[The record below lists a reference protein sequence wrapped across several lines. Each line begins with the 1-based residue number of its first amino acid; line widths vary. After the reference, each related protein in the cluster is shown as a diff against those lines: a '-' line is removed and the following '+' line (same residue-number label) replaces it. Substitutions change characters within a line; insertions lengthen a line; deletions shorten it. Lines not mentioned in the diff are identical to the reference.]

1 MAHKCD
7 GGSGPAHYKGR
18 VEFDLRPVGD
28 DEIPAFAR
36 AVDTAFGVHATDE
49 LVAFM
54 RSLVELD
61 RTLAVVEGGDIV
73 AGAGALSVELT
84 LPGLTTLPA
93 AAVTEVGVLPTHRRR
108 GLLTALMRR
117 QLDDV
122 AERGEPV
129 AVLGASESTIY
140 GRFGYGCAA
149 LCSSV
154 EIEAAS
160 LRPIVPSPAAE
171 GGSLRFVDADVMAAV
186 LPGIHERYRL
196 TQPGEVSRSAGWWD
210 AFLLD
215 PELYRGDAGPRF
227 AVVYVDATGRP
238 AGYVTYRVQVDWLRD
253 DDQTLF
259 VEDLVGITPQ
269 ARVALWRYCI
279 SVDLITRVR
288 ASNVPVDD
296 PFGWT
301 LPDPRR
307 FAVTE
312 MSDLLWLRLVDL
324 PAALSARR
332 YPAEGSLVFEVVD
345 RFRPA
350 GAGRYR
356 LEAGRDGAE
365 CRRTAAHEPD
375 LALDVTDLGA
385 AYLGGVRLSTLGR
398 AGRVAELR
406 AGALER
412 ADALFACSPMPWC
425 STDF

>member
-1 MAHKCD
+1 V
-7 GGSGPAHYKGR
+7 G
-18 VEFDLRPVGD
+18 FDIRPVGD

-61 RTLAVVEGGDIV
+61 RTLAVVEDGQIV
-73 AGAGALSVELT
+73 AGAAALSFELT

-108 GLLTALMRR
+108 GLLTELMRR

-122 AERGEPV
+122 AARGEPV

-149 LCSSV
+149 MCSSV
-154 EIEAAS
+154 EIEPAS
-160 LRPIVPSPAAE
+160 LRPTIPSPTA
-171 GGSLRFVDADVMAAV
+171 GGGRLRFVDAEAMADV
-186 LPGIHERYRL
+186 LPGIHDRYRF

-215 PELYRGDAGPRF
+215 PELYQGDAGRRF
-227 AVVYVDATGRP
+227 AVVHDDAAGRP
-238 AGYVTYRVQVDWLRD
+238 TGYVTYRVQVDWLRD

-259 VEDLVGITPQ
+259 VEDMVALTPE
-269 ARVALWRYCI
+269 ARVALWRYCV
-279 SVDLITRVR
+279 SVDLVTRVR
-288 ASNVPVDD
+288 SSNVPVDD

-301 LPDPRR
+301 LADPRR

-312 MSDLLWLRLVDL
+312 VSDLLWLRLVD
-324 PAALSARR
+324 PPVALSARR
-332 YPAEGSLVFEVVD
+332 YQGEGSLVLEVGD
-345 RFRPA
+345 GFRPA
-350 GAGRYR
+350 GTGRYR
-356 LEAGRDGAE
+356 LDAGPDGAE
-365 CRRTAAHEPD
+365 CRRTPAGQPD
-375 LALDVTDLGA
+375 LALDVTYLGA
-385 AYLGGVRLSTLGR
+385 AYLGGVRLSTLAR
-398 AGRVAELR
+398 AGRVTELR
-406 AGALER
+406 PGALDR
-412 ADALFACSPMPWC
+412 ADALFSTSPMPWC